1 MLRRLAPALAAGLLL
16 AGCDEKPQKAPPP
29 PPAVVVAKPLEKAV
43 QAWVAAT
50 GNAAAPE
57 RVELRAQVTG
67 FLIERAFTDGQLV
80 RGPSEGERGQ
90 LLFQIDPRPYQ
101 VKRDRAKAAL
111 EAANVA
117 RTEAAVRLERLEA
130 ALKQKAVP
138 ELDVIQQRATVDK
151 LAAQIDAAKAELAGA
166 ELDLEFTR
174 IEAPITGRISRS
186 LPTVGDLIRPGAETL
201 ATIVCSSPIHIYFT
215 VTERELQ
222 DVRKKYPR
230 MTGEG
235 APAIPVEVGL
245 STDTGWPHQGVIDYA
260 DPSVDPTT
268 GTVTLRARVDNEDE
282 VLRDGYFCRV
292 RIPVGPPAD
301 RLLVADRAVGTDQ
314 GQKFLLVVE
323 ADGKAKY
330 VPVTLGPLEGGL
342 RVIESGLTKDAQ
354 VIVDGL
360 QRVRPGVAV
369 TTKVTEMAG
378 KSDVAEVGSK

>member
-1 MLRRLAPALAAGLLL
+1 MLRRLAPALVAGMLL
-16 AGCDEKPQKAPPP
+16 AGCDEKVQKTPPP
-29 PPAVVVAKPLEKAV
+29 PPAVVVARPLKKAV
-43 QAWVAAT
+43 QAWVHAT
-50 GNAAAPE
+50 GNAAAQE

-67 FLIERAFTDGQLV
+67 FLLETSFTDGQLV
-80 RGPSEGERGQ
+80 HGPTEGKRGQ

-111 EAANVA
+111 EAAQVA
-117 RTEAAVRLERLEA
+117 RTEAGVRLERLEA

-174 IEAPITGRISRS
+174 IEAPISGRISRA
-186 LPTVGDLIRPGAETL
+186 LPAVGDLIRPGAETL
-201 ATIVCSSPIHIYFT
+201 ATIVRSNPIHVYFT

-222 DVRKKYPR
+222 EVKKKYPGVA
-230 MTGEG
+230 GEN
-235 APAIPVEVGL
+235 APKIPVEVGL
-245 STDTGWPHQGVIDYA
+245 TTDKGWPHAGVIDYA

-268 GTVTLRARVDNEDE
+268 GTVTLRAALDNKDE

-292 RIPVGPPAD
+292 RIPVGPPAE

-314 GQKFLLVVE
+314 GQKYLLVVE

-330 VPVTLGPLEGGL
+330 VKVTLGPLEDGL
-342 RVIESGLTKDAQ
+342 RVVESGLTDDAQ
-354 VIVDGL
+354 VIIDGL
-360 QRVRPGVAV
+360 QRARPGAPV
-369 TTKVTEMAG
+369 TAKVTEMAG
-378 KSDVAEVGSK
+378 KADVAEVGSK